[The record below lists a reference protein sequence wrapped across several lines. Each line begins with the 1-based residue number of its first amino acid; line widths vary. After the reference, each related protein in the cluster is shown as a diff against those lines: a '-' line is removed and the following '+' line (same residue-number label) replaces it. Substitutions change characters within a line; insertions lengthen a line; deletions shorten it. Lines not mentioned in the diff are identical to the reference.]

1 MKSNAD
7 AWQRIAPIAGD
18 CKEPDLSISQQDR
31 ELLAAQ
37 VQIVLHG
44 AATVRFTEPLH
55 LALDIN
61 TRATRLMLQL
71 ARQMRRLEAFV
82 HVSTAFSNCVIEH
95 IDESFYPEHLTC
107 SADKV
112 LALREQLSDELI
124 DNMAPVLLGKFPN
137 TYTYTKALAE
147 QVLQREAG
155 DLPLCIFRPGVSK

>member
-1 MKSNAD
+1 M
-7 AWQRIAPIAGD
+7 PISGD
-18 CKEPDLSISQQDR
+18 CKEPDLSISQTDR
-31 ELLAAQ
+31 KLLAENVQ
-37 VQIVLHG
+37 VVLHG

-61 TRATRLMLQL
+61 TRATLLILKL

-95 IDESFYPEHLTC
+95 IDEMFYPDNLTC

-112 LALREQLSDELI
+112 LALREQLSDDLI
-124 DNMAPVLLGKFPN
+124 DNMAPALLGKFPN

-147 QVLQREAG
+147 QVLQQEAG
-155 DLPLCIFRPGVSK
+155 GLPLCIFRPGVSK